1 MAIASL
7 SAVVMYPPSFL
18 IPRAL
23 FRFDKMT
30 STTRL
35 TSTRHHRAAQ
45 ETRDLSPANNS
56 LELTMGA
63 GGSAQD
69 VLDAES

>member
-1 MAIASL
+1 MR
-7 SAVVMYPPSFL
+7 MPN
-18 IPRAL
+18 
-23 FRFDKMT
+23 T
-30 STTRL
+30 
-35 TSTRHHRAAQ
+35 
-45 ETRDLSPANNS
+45 S